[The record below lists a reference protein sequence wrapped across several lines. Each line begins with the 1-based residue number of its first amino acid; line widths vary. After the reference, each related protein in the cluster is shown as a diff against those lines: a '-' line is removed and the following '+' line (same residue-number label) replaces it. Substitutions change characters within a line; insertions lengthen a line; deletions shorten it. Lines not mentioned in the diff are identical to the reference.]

1 MLLLVVFLFADK
13 ERVQMFWP
21 EGTSAAQTTLT
32 QRRLLVLLILTVV
45 SH

>member
-21 EGTSAAQTTLT
+21 EGTSAAQTNLT
-32 QRRLLVLLILTVV
+32 QRKLLVLLILTVV